1 MEGIIRVST
10 EQLGSTAGTFEQQA
24 VQIRTLTGQ
33 MMSKVTA
40 LSSFWEGDAGS
51 LYIARFRG
59 LEDDIERM
67 VRMVQEH
74 CSDLREM
81 AGIYAAADAQNMDD
95 AAALPEDVI
104 S

>member
-1 MEGIIRVST
+1 
-10 EQLGSTAGTFEQQA
+10 
-24 VQIRTLTGQ
+24 
-33 MMSKVTA
+33 
-40 LSSFWEGDAGS
+40 
-51 LYIARFRG
+51 
-59 LEDDIERM
+59 M